1 MPVDEEPPT
10 TVVGVSVMEVSE
22 GGLMARVAVKET
34 VPTLAVI
41 VALVTVETPVVETI
55 NVAVV

>member
-1 MPVDEEPPT
+1 VPVDEAPPT

>member
-1 MPVDEEPPT
+1 MPVDEAPPT